1 MKELSTYLIPVEEEQ
16 FQPLQTQLLQR
27 LCQVHRLPAAILYLS
42 DAEEGSRFQYEASS
56 GLSADPTPQTFRT
69 GEGLLGQA
77 ALEKRPLTERIP
89 AHQLLS
95 PTLSPLVEL
104 DAVFLYAIPL
114 LYQDQVQGLL
124 VLVTNESTDSL
135 LESPEW
141 REFLSEWGTYLQSV
155 RSRRYI
161 QTLLEKTQ
169 IQNQELA
176 TREEELRQNLE
187 ELSVTQEEMRRT
199 QELLTERSRWQE
211 LVIDLFALTASAT
224 AFEGGSLMRVFL
236 AQASRFM
243 EAQGGLALW
252 KDPDKNTYRI
262 VAQWLSKS
270 VEFLWPEHWTL
281 QEDLLKR
288 LERER
293 KAVSAV
299 SQEILSEGEPA
310 LAGWLVAPY
319 FEPKGLG
326 GLLLF
331 GFSEVQPLRPE
342 VESAL
347 RSLAIAFF
355 SAIER
360 THRGFSRDFP
370 ALLGAFAEIGGG
382 QVTFLPAEAVQKGDV
397 PWLQEVPLVQ
407 RDAYLAA
414 LQTMLTKGGLWRPPS
429 DIPVREIGLAS
440 FQGLWLLRLS

>member
-27 LCQVHRLPAAILYLS
+27 LCHVHRLPAAILYLS

-56 GLSADPTPQTFRT
+56 GLSADPTPQTFRP

-77 ALEKRPLTERIP
+77 AQEKRLLTERIP

-124 VLVTNESTDSL
+124 VLVSSESADTL
-135 LESPEW
+135 LESPDW

-176 TREEELRQNLE
+176 SREEELRQNLE

-243 EAQGGLALW
+243 EAQGALALW

-262 VAQWLSKS
+262 VAQWPSKS
-270 VEFLWPEHWTL
+270 VEFLWPEYWTL

-288 LERER
+288 LEKER

-310 LAGWLVAPY
+310 LTGWFVAPY

-360 THRGFSRDFP
+360 THRVFSRDFP
-370 ALLGAFAEIGGG
+370 ALLGAFAEISGG

-407 RDAYLAA
+407 RDAYLTA
-414 LQTMLTKGGLWRPPS
+414 LQTMLMKGGLWRPPS
-429 DIPVREIGLAS
+429 DIPVREIGLTS

>member
-77 ALEKRPLTERIP
+77 ALEKRLLTDRIP

-124 VLVTNESTDSL
+124 VLVSSESADTL
-135 LESPEW
+135 LESPDW

-270 VEFLWPEHWTL
+270 VEFLWPEHWTF

-288 LERER
+288 LEKER

-310 LAGWLVAPY
+310 LTGWFVAPY
-319 FEPKGLG
+319 FEPKGLEG
-326 GLLLF
+326 SASLWFFRSTAPPPRSGKCPPLPRYRLLF
-331 GFSEVQPLRPE
+331 R
-342 VESAL
+342 
-347 RSLAIAFF
+347 
-355 SAIER
+355 
-360 THRGFSRDFP
+360 HRKN
-370 ALLGAFAEIGGG
+370 A
-382 QVTFLPAEAVQKGDV
+382 
-397 PWLQEVPLVQ
+397 
-407 RDAYLAA
+407 
-414 LQTMLTKGGLWRPPS
+414 
-429 DIPVREIGLAS
+429 
-440 FQGLWLLRLS
+440 

>member
-1 MKELSTYLIPVEEEQ
+1 MKELSSYLIPVEEGQ
-16 FQPLQTQLLQR
+16 FRPLQTQLLQR

-56 GLSADPTPQTFRT
+56 GLSADPIPQVFRP
-69 GEGLLGQA
+69 GEGLLGQV

-89 AHQLLS
+89 AQQLLS

-104 DAVFLYAIPL
+104 EAVVLHAIPL
-114 LYQDQVQGLL
+114 LYQDQVQAIL
-124 VLVTNESTDSL
+124 VLVAAESTDTL
-135 LESPEW
+135 IESPDW
-141 REFLSEWGTYLQSV
+141 QEFLSEWGAYLQSV

-161 QTLLEKTQ
+161 QALLEKTQ

-211 LVIDLFALTASAT
+211 LIIDLFALTASAT
-224 AFEGGSLMRVFL
+224 AFEGGSLMRIFL

-252 KDPDKNTYRI
+252 KDPDKDTYRL

-270 VEFLWPEHWTL
+270 LSALWPESWTFQAPFL
-281 QEDLLKR
+281 ER
-288 LERER
+288 LENER

-310 LAGWLVAPY
+310 LPGWFVAPY
-319 FEPKGLG
+319 FEARGLR

-331 GFSEVQPLRPE
+331 GFLEVQPLRSE

-360 THRGFSRDFP
+360 THKTFSRDFP
-370 ALLGAFAEIGGG
+370 AFMGALANIVSG
-382 QVTFLPAEAVQKGDV
+382 QVTFLPAEAVEKGDI

-407 RDAYLAA
+407 REAYLSA
-414 LQTMLTKGGLWRPPS
+414 LQTALTKGGLWHPPA
-429 DIPVREIGLAS
+429 DIPIREVGMAS

>member
-16 FQPLQTQLLQR
+16 FRPLQTQLLQR

-56 GLSADPTPQTFRT
+56 GLSADPTPQAFRP

-89 AHQLLS
+89 THRLLS

-104 DAVFLYAIPL
+104 DAVFLHAIPL
-114 LYQDQVQGLL
+114 LYQDQVQALL
-124 VLVTNESTDSL
+124 VLVAGESTDTL
-135 LESPEW
+135 IESPDW
-141 REFLSEWGTYLQSV
+141 REFLSEWGAYLQSV

-224 AFEGGSLMRVFL
+224 AFEGSNLMRIFL

-252 KDPDKNTYRI
+252 KDPDKDTYRL
-262 VAQWLSKS
+262 VAQWVPKSLSL
-270 VEFLWPEHWTL
+270 LWPESWSF
-281 QEDLLKR
+281 QQPLLER
-288 LERER
+288 LENER

-310 LAGWLVAPY
+310 LPGWFVAPY
-319 FEPKGLG
+319 FEVQGLQ

-331 GFSEVQPLRPE
+331 GFLEVQPLRPE

-347 RSLAIAFF
+347 RSLAIALF

-360 THRGFSRDFP
+360 SHRAFSRDFP
-370 ALLGAFAEIGGG
+370 ALVGALAEIVSG
-382 QVTFLPAEAVQKGDV
+382 QVIFLPKEAVDKGDI

-407 RDAYLAA
+407 RDAYLSA
-414 LQTMLTKGGLWRPPS
+414 LQSMLTKGGIWHPPA
-429 DIPVREIGLAS
+429 DIPVREVGLAT
-440 FQGLWLLRLS
+440 FQGLWLLRIS

>member
-1 MKELSTYLIPVEEEQ
+1 MKELSMYLIPVEEEQ
-16 FQPLQTQLLQR
+16 FRPLQTQLLQR

-56 GLSADPTPQTFRT
+56 GLSADPTPQVFRP

-77 ALEKRPLTERIP
+77 ALEKRLLTERIL
-89 AHQLLS
+89 AHRLLS

-104 DAVFLYAIPL
+104 DAVFLHAIPL
-114 LYQDQVQGLL
+114 LYQDQVQALL
-124 VLVTNESTDSL
+124 VLVAGESTDTLMESL
-135 LESPEW
+135 DW
-141 REFLSEWGTYLQSV
+141 REFLSEWGAYLQSV

-211 LVIDLFALTASAT
+211 LVIDLFALTASVT
-224 AFEGGSLMRVFL
+224 AFEGSGLMRIFL

-252 KDPDKNTYRI
+252 KDPDKDTYRL
-262 VAQWLSKS
+262 VTQWVSKS
-270 VEFLWPEHWTL
+270 QSALWPESWSF
-281 QEDLLKR
+281 QESFLER
-288 LERER
+288 LEKER

-310 LAGWLVAPY
+310 LSGWFVAPY
-319 FEPKGLG
+319 FEAQGLR

-331 GFSEVQPLRPE
+331 GFLEVQPLRPE

-360 THRGFSRDFP
+360 SHKAFSRDFP
-370 ALLGAFAEIGGG
+370 AFAGAIAKIVGG
-382 QVTFLPAEAVQKGDV
+382 QVTFLPTEAVQKGDI

-407 RDAYLAA
+407 REAYLSA
-414 LQTMLTKGGLWRPPS
+414 LQTALTKGGLWHPPA
-429 DIPVREIGLAS
+429 DIPVREVGLAN
-440 FQGLWLLRLS
+440 FQGLWLLRIS